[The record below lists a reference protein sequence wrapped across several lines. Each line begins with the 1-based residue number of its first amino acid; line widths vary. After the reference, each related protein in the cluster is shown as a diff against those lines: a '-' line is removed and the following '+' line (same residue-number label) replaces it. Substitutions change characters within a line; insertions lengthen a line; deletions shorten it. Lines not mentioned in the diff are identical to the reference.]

1 MMFDGEYV
9 LPLRWKDDAE
19 LDELTDYLTRLSSWI
34 PVTVVD
40 GSPDDVFAAHARAW
54 GDRIRLVRPHPWPG
68 VNGKVAG
75 VVTGVR
81 AARSERVVLA
91 DDDVRYDRAALR
103 RVLDLL
109 DGADLVRP
117 QNVFRPTPW
126 HARWDTGRTLLNRS
140 IAADYPG
147 TFGVRRSTFL
157 TMGGYRGDVLF
168 ENLEMLR
175 TIRAAGG
182 HEYRAQDL
190 FVVRRPPTARHFW
203 SQRPRQ
209 AYDDLAQP
217 WRLIAALA
225 VWPFLL
231 DCLTD
236 GRFRRLAA
244 AAATIVGIAEVGRRR
259 AGGRTAFA
267 WTAGLWAPVWVLERG
282 ACSWLAVGARFLS
295 GGVAY
300 GDVRL
305 RTAASSNRRLRR
317 DVPRRP
323 ALTRVD
329 TSTARREPECL
340 SRSADALRQASGS
353 SSP

>member
-1 MMFDGEYV
+1 V
-9 LPLRWKDDAE
+9 L
-19 LDELTDYLTRLSSWI
+19 
-34 PVTVVD
+34 
-40 GSPDDVFAAHARAW
+40 
-54 GDRIRLVRPHPWPG
+54 RPQPWPG
-68 VNGKVAG
+68 ANGKVAG

-81 AARSERVVLA
+81 AARGERVVLA
-91 DDDVRYDRAALR
+91 DDDVRYDRAGLG

-109 DGADLVRP
+109 HGADVVRP

-140 IAADYPG
+140 VAADYPG
-147 TFGVRRSTFL
+147 TFGLRRSTFL

-182 HEYRAQDL
+182 RERQAPDL

-217 WRLIAALA
+217 WRLLGALA
-225 VWPFLL
+225 VWPFVL
-231 DCLTD
+231 DCLARR
-236 GRFRRLAA
+236 RFRRLAG
-244 AAATIVGIAEVGRRR
+244 AAATVVGIAEIDQHHTSEKR
-259 AGGRTAFA
+259 AFP

-282 ACSWLAVGARFLS
+282 ACSWLALGARFVA

-305 RTAASSNRRLRR
+305 RTAASSNRHLRR
-317 DVPRRP
+317 HVPRRP
-323 ALTRVD
+323 ALTAED
-329 TSTARREPECL
+329 TSAGTPERDRP
-340 SRSADALRQASGS
+340 SGEDAPRQASGS